1 MITKDDLKHDM
12 KLTNESD
19 VFYYDSLH
27 TIGYHAHEKNNGDV
41 EFMKNTG
48 KLIRFITVVEFLNEI
63 NKSYVSGSTADTYY
77 EIERNGR

>member
-27 TIGYHAHEKNNGDV
+27 TTGYHAHEKNNGDV
-41 EFMKNTG
+41 VFMKNTG